1 MRIKNIVS
9 FVAFISLI
17 MIVASCHVE
26 KRIYRKGYH
35 IVWHHSKEKNVRSVN
50 KAATV
55 KTEVIEKEIAE
66 VIAAA
71 NINENEIILLKHKP
85 LLTFNKDT
93 CGDVLLL
100 QNADE
105 ISVKVIEINEQAI
118 KYKRCDNING
128 PTYTIAK
135 NKVALIK
142 YANGIKEVIQQDAP
156 VRTKEPE
163 LIKKDT
169 GPRKVNMV
177 GLISLIAHIAVSIL
191 SRGVTASATTG
202 LGIAGFIVIIGLA
215 ALVMAYVALFQFR
228 NEPQRYSGRWMPIVV
243 ICLDLAGILI
253 VALLLAAFAQL
264 GGVSA
269 GPFIA
274 ILLVLFLILLG
285 LMIFALTP
293 KKDLN
298 TDPNSK
304 R

>member
-1 MRIKNIVS
+1 MRIKNLVS
-9 FVAFISLI
+9 FVALISLI
-17 MIVASCHVE
+17 MIIASCHVE

-50 KAATV
+50 KPATV

-66 VIAAA
+66 VIATA
-71 NINENEIILLKHKP
+71 NINENEIIPLKHKT
-85 LLTFNKDT
+85 LLTLDKDT

-105 ISVKVIEINEQAI
+105 LSVKVIEINEQAI

-169 GPRKVNMV
+169 GPRKVNML

-191 SRGVTASATTG
+191 VRGVSASATTG
-202 LGIAGFIVIIGLA
+202 LGIAGFVIIIGLA

-228 NEPQRYSGRWMPIVV
+228 REPERYSGRWMPITV

-253 VALLLAAFAQL
+253 VTLLLVAFAQF
-264 GGVSA
+264 GGVSV
-269 GPFIA
+269 GPIVA
-274 ILLVLFLILLG
+274 VMLVLFLILLG

-293 KKDLN
+293 KPEPPKYTN
-298 TDPNSK
+298 GK
-304 R
+304 